1 VVAFEF
7 DLRVRPDLLDIEH
20 MAVSARS
27 SKRQGALSVCQ
38 IAREMRTD
46 AVRRAA
52 ALEARSRAFS
62 HQVRNAESHL
72 LYLNNLTDRLSASI
86 NGRNISEGFKDLSRA
101 NL

>member
-38 IAREMRTD
+38 IARKMQTD

-52 ALEARSRAFS
+52 ALKARSGAFS
-62 HQVRNAESHL
+62 HQVPNAESHL
-72 LYLNNLTDRLSASI
+72 LYLNLTARLSASI
-86 NGRNISEGFKDLSRA
+86 DGRNISEGFKDLSRA
-101 NL
+101 DL